1 MGLLDRLCR
10 KKIEGIIGYLGLED
24 FWMSL
29 SFEQSEAMKRYARSG
44 LGADPDSSPIEGK
57 VSYSSARPLSYLS
70 GYIGWAVSDHDYALA
85 DLIIEH
91 CDRIYEKANPVDKH
105 FYLMGAADCYYKQ
118 RGSREDALA
127 LAEKYHMMDV
137 RLFPQYKGPLVKEM
151 GGMLPRI
158 PSFQQL
164 AIMYE
169 KAGRYQDAIDI
180 CKLAMNYGLTDTTKS
195 GYAGRLE
202 KLQKK
207 LDSTAKCKIM
217 TDLRRRE

>member
-1 MGLLDRLCR
+1 MGLFDRLR
-10 KKIEGIIGYLGLED
+10 KNKIEGIIGYLGLED

-29 SFEQSEAMKRYARSG
+29 SFEQSEAMIRYARSG
-44 LGADPDSSPIEGK
+44 LGADPNSSPIEGK
-57 VSYSSARPLSYLS
+57 ITYSSARPLSYL
-70 GYIGWAVSDHDYALA
+70 GAYIGWAVADHDYALA
-85 DLIIEH
+85 DKIIEH
-91 CDRIYEKANPVDKH
+91 CDKIYDKATPVDKH

-118 RGSREDALA
+118 RESREDALA

-137 RLFPQYKGPLVKEM
+137 KLFPQYKGPLIKDM
-151 GGMLPRI
+151 GGILPRI

-169 KAGRYQDAIDI
+169 KTGRYQDAIDI

-207 LDSTAKCKIM
+207 LNASVRA
-217 TDLRRRE
+217 

>member
-1 MGLLDRLCR
+1 MGLFDRLR
-10 KKIEGIIGYLGLED
+10 KNKIEGIIGYLGLED

-29 SFEQSEAMKRYARSG
+29 SFEQSEAMIRYARSG
-44 LGADPDSSPIEGK
+44 LGADPNSSPIEGK
-57 VSYSSARPLSYLS
+57 ISHSSARPLSYL
-70 GYIGWAVSDHDYALA
+70 GNYIGWAVADHDYALA
-85 DLIIEH
+85 DKIIEY
-91 CDRIYEKANPVDKH
+91 CNKIYEKATPVDKH
-105 FYLMGAADCYYKQ
+105 FFLMGAADCYYKQ
-118 RGSREDALA
+118 RESREDALA
-127 LAEKYHMMDV
+127 LVEKYHMMDV
-137 RLFPQYKGPLVKEM
+137 KLFPQYKGPLVKDM
-151 GGMLPRI
+151 GGILPRI

-207 LDSTAKCKIM
+207 LNASVKA
-217 TDLRRRE
+217 

>member
-1 MGLLDRLCR
+1 MGLFDRLR
-10 KKIEGIIGYLGLED
+10 KNRIEGMIGYLGLED

-29 SFEQSEAMKRYARSG
+29 SFEQSEAIIRYARSG
-44 LGADPDSSPIEGK
+44 LGADPNSSPIEGK
-57 VSYSSARPLSYLS
+57 VSYTSARPLSYLGS
-70 GYIGWAVSDHDYALA
+70 YIGWAVADHDYALA
-85 DLIIEH
+85 DKIIEH
-91 CDRIYEKANPVDKH
+91 CDKIYEKATPVDKH

-118 RGSREDALA
+118 RTFREDALA

-137 RLFPQYKGPLVKEM
+137 KLFPQYKGPLVKDM
-151 GGMLPRI
+151 GGILPRI

-180 CKLAMNYGLTDTTKS
+180 CKLAMKYGLTDTTKG

-207 LDSTAKCKIM
+207 LVSSVKA
-217 TDLRRRE
+217 

>member
-1 MGLLDRLCR
+1 MGLFDRLR
-10 KKIEGIIGYLGLED
+10 KNKIEGMIGYLGLED

-29 SFEQSEAMKRYARSG
+29 SFEQSEAMIRYARSG
-44 LGADPDSSPIEGK
+44 LGADPNSSPIEGK
-57 VSYSSARPLSYLS
+57 ISYTSARPLSYLS
-70 GYIGWAVSDHDYALA
+70 SYIGWAVADHDYALA
-85 DLIIEH
+85 DKIIEH
-91 CDRIYEKANPVDKH
+91 CNKIYEKAAPVDKH

-118 RGSREDALA
+118 RTSREDSLA

-137 RLFPQYKGPLVKEM
+137 KLFPQYKGPLVKDM
-151 GGMLPRI
+151 GGILPRI

-180 CKLAMNYGLTDTTKS
+180 CKLAMKYGLTDTTKS
-195 GYAGRLE
+195 GFAGRLE

-207 LDSTAKCKIM
+207 LDSSTK
-217 TDLRRRE
+217 

>member
-1 MGLLDRLCR
+1 MELFDRLR
-10 KKIEGIIGYLGLED
+10 KKKTEGMIGYLGLEN

-29 SFEQSEAMKRYARSG
+29 SFEQSEAMIRYTRSG
-44 LGADPDSSPIEGK
+44 LGADSNSSPIEGK
-57 VSYSSARPLSYLS
+57 ISYASARPLSYLGS
-70 GYIGWAVSDHDYALA
+70 FISWAIADHNYELA
-85 DLIIEH
+85 DKIIEH
-91 CDRIYEKANPVDKH
+91 CDKIFDKATPVDRH
-105 FYLMGAADCYYKQ
+105 FYLIGAADCYYKQ
-118 RGSREDALA
+118 RIIREDALA

-137 RLFPQYKGPLVKEM
+137 KLFPQYKGPLVKAM
-151 GGMLPRI
+151 GGILPRI

-180 CKLAMNYGLTDTTKS
+180 CKLAMKYDLTDSTKS

-207 LDSTAKCKIM
+207 LNDSAKA
-217 TDLRRRE
+217 

>member
-1 MGLLDRLCR
+1 MGLFDRLR
-10 KKIEGIIGYLGLED
+10 KNKIEGMIGYLGLED

-29 SFEQSEAMKRYARSG
+29 SFEQSEAMIRYIRSG
-44 LGADPDSSPIEGK
+44 LGADAQGSPIEGK
-57 VSYSSARPLSYLS
+57 IVHSSARPLSYLGS
-70 GYIGWAVSDHDYALA
+70 FIGWAVADHDYELA
-85 DLIIEH
+85 DKIIEH
-91 CDRIYEKANPVDKH
+91 CDKIYDKATPVDKH

-118 RGSREDALA
+118 RTAREDALA

-137 RLFPQYKGPLVKEM
+137 KLFPQYKGPLVKDM
-151 GGMLPRI
+151 GGILPRI

-180 CKLAMNYGLTDTTKS
+180 CKLAMKYGLTDTTKG

-207 LDSTAKCKIM
+207 LNESAKA
-217 TDLRRRE
+217 

>member
-1 MGLLDRLCR
+1 M
-10 KKIEGIIGYLGLED
+10 
-24 FWMSL
+24 
-29 SFEQSEAMKRYARSG
+29 
-44 LGADPDSSPIEGK
+44 
-57 VSYSSARPLSYLS
+57 PLSYLGS
-70 GYIGWAVSDHDYALA
+70 YIGWAVADNDYAVA
-85 DLIIEH
+85 DKIIEH
-91 CDRIYEKANPVDKH
+91 CDKIYEKATPVDKH

-118 RGSREDALA
+118 RDSREDALA
-127 LAEKYHMMDV
+127 LAEKYHLMDV
-137 RLFPQYKGPLVKEM
+137 KLFPQYKGQLVKDM
-151 GGMLPRI
+151 GGILPRI

-207 LDSTAKCKIM
+207 LDSSAK
-217 TDLRRRE
+217 